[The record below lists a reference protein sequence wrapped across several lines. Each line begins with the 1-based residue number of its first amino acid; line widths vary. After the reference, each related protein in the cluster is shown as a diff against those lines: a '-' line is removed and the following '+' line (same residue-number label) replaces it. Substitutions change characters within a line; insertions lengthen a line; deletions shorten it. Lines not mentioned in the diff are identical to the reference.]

1 MTALEEVSK
10 IITAA
15 KDERVRGK
23 GISLIA
29 IKKYT
34 TLEPRFVNKALARGI
49 EIGEFKKNG
58 GYYDLAAK
66 PKAKAAAKPKSKAKT
81 VVKAKAGKAKAPK
94 KATKPK
100 AKKATKPKAKKATK
114 PKAKKATKSKAKAKK

>member
-81 VVKAKAGKAKAPK
+81 AVKAKAGKAKAPK

-100 AKKATKPKAKKATK
+100 AKKATK
-114 PKAKKATKSKAKAKK
+114 SKAKAKK

>member
-114 PKAKKATKSKAKAKK
+114 SKAKAKK